1 MKERQQ
7 AEAAGKSTATV
18 DYKMKAESGKLT
30 KECTNMDKLV
40 YEYENNV
47 AKYESIPDGTKRK
60 RIKELKPL
68 LDQWKKSIGEFKAV
82 QDAKTM
88 AMAPTT
94 VDMSQEIADLETNKK
109 YKAERDEDGE
119 YAHTKELSAAQL
131 MQHNK
136 NQFAETD
143 KQLDKISN
151 IVGQIHYENE
161 NFRDEVGL
169 QNKMLDKVNKDI
181 DQNIADMVKLD
192 SKLKKLLAKGSI
204 CWLWIA
210 IIIELVILIVIV
222 TQMA

>member
-1 MKERQQ
+1 
-7 AEAAGKSTATV
+7 
-18 DYKMKAESGKLT
+18 MKAESGKLT